1 MNPVEQ
7 KRKYMFLKAVLSVG
21 IAFHLFCIVLVPNSQ
36 NYVGYLV
43 APVVEPYIRMLSLAS
58 TWGFFAPDP
67 GPPPVYIEYEALSI
81 DGTLLR
87 SNRWPD
93 NSKKPFFREQRIWRV
108 SLARSLTNIQAGS
121 EQIIGPYLCKLNP
134 DAGMVRMWRV
144 MYGMPSL
151 LDVRDGKRVVG
162 DEVDQD
168 RRSVG
173 LTYCNSGDETTTHAS
188 VDGGAL

>member
-1 MNPVEQ
+1 MAPVEQ
-7 KRKYMFLKAVLSVG
+7 RRKFLFLKAVLSLG

-36 NYVGYLV
+36 NYVGYIV
-43 APVVEPYIRMLSLAS
+43 APVVEPYIRTLSLAS

-67 GPPPVYIEYEALSI
+67 GPPPVYIEYEALSME
-81 DGTLLR
+81 GVLLR
-87 SNRWPD
+87 SSRWPD
-93 NSKKPFFREQRIWRV
+93 DTKSPFFREQRIWRV
-108 SLARSLTNIQAGS
+108 SLARSLSILPAGS
-121 EQIIGPYLCKLNP
+121 EQIVGPYLCKLNP

-151 LDVRDGKRVVG
+151 VEVRDGKRVVG

-173 LTYCNSGDETTTHAS
+173 LTYCKQDEVTTTHAS
-188 VDGGAL
+188 RAGEGP